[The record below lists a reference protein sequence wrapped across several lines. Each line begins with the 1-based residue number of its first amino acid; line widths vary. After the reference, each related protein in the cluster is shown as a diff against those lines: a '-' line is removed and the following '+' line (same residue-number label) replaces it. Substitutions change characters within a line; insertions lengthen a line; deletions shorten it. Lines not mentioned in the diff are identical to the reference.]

1 MSILDVVKNTP
12 KFHIFASHIS
22 FSLIMKRLLAPI
34 FIAIAC
40 SFNALATPP
49 DSVMAPVFIIL
60 GQSNADGS
68 AMFDPDEDARLRQW
82 YTSPANTGD
91 MKIWYRS
98 TKVFNQPVN
107 ALGEAARWVVD
118 GDTTDMQPGWM
129 NLWYRNENLSGRTAM
144 NMIHGYGTYST
155 GTGTDCA
162 QGRRGIEGQFGMKFR
177 QAFPDDDLY
186 IIKLG
191 VSGSFISS
199 WAHPDD
205 NTNWDYFYRHIY
217 RPAIEDLLAKGKRPY
232 LAGIWWMQGCAD
244 MYNTKTYYY
253 TLLQNLIMKC
263 RTELG
268 FPMGRFYIGHIV
280 KPGESEL
287 YPHGSM
293 SFSQDLRDAQDSR
306 NHTSCRHYR
315 HQGLRIAIR
324 TLFQRIRTLQPQR
337 CQRDCRHSCRQ
348 NHSRPSLGTIFH
360 PRTMGKPQRTNHIF
374 TRNRFPRNLLHFHPR
389 RLSHR
394 SNALLPRMVRTHQ
407 PPHHRART
415 ETPAPGITNYRH
427 KTHFYV

>member
-1 MSILDVVKNTP
+1 
-12 KFHIFASHIS
+12 
-22 FSLIMKRLLAPI
+22 MKRLLAPI

-293 SFSQDLRDAQDSR
+293 SFSQDLRDAQDSVAATTPHVDIIDTKDCELQYEPYFSGYVHFSHKGVNAIADTLVAKITADPR
-306 NHTSCRHYR
+306 WEPFSTPGQWVNHNGQIIFSPEIGSPEISYTSTPDGSAIEATLSYPGWSERISH
-315 HQGLRIAIR
+315 HITGLE
-324 TLFQRIRTLQPQR
+324 P
-337 CQRDCRHSCRQ
+337 
-348 NHSRPSLGTIFH
+348 
-360 PRTMGKPQRTNHIF
+360 K
-374 TRNRFPRNLLHFHPR
+374 
-389 RLSHR
+389 
-394 SNALLPRMVRTHQ
+394 LPR
-407 PPHHRART
+407 P
-415 ETPAPGITNYRH
+415 E
-427 KTHFYV
+427 